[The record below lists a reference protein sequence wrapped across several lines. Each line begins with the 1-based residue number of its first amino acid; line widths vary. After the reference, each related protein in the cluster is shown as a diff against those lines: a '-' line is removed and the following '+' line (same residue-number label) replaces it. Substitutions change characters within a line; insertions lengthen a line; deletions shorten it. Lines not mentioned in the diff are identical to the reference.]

1 MSVKNTVK
9 KITADVWLNVL
20 IIALLAA
27 LLAQCAVYLVEY
39 AHMGKTSGDIPF
51 EMQMLSTSATDSRR
65 SLDAAMLQP
74 ACIGITADGKTSAV
88 MNSAAVV
95 DEIYTDV
102 SRCLFEAMQNDA
114 VSVSENMWQQALQQ
128 DAYVYL
134 QYPNELPYQVIF
146 AFAAAKAESDV
157 QIRRADSYIGVREV
171 ILTADTEGNLT
182 QILVRGGENVY
193 AFSLDTAIRMD
204 VFTAYPLAYPEVFYN
219 GTMDDLG
226 THTEFVTTEKI
237 SARDIYA
244 SVGGTSMLR
253 ANPNHLENLFRLLNF
268 NPDKLRYHIEADG
281 TYVYVESHGILRM
294 DTRTIAYTAAEQG
307 GVSLSKIVG
316 QDASGDIYTYLR
328 AASYIVGRLND
339 MDNQYSGGDAQ
350 LRLTSV
356 SAVNGSVTLD
366 FAFYS
371 DNVEIYTKSG
381 NSGLSISFTGETISK
396 ISFEMIVVRRSLSEH
411 RLMLQ
416 AWSKKQLAGSS
427 PAIMRL
433 IYRMDAED
441 IAISAEWMA
450 QLVRVEERGRR

>member
-74 ACIGITADGKTSAV
+74 ACIGITADGKTSVV

-237 SARDIYA
+237 SARHNYA
-244 SVGGTSMLR
+244 SEGGTSMLR

-339 MDNQYSGGDAQ
+339 MDIKYTGGDAQ
-350 LRLTSV
+350 LRLT
-356 SAVNGSVTLD
+356 
-366 FAFYS
+366 
-371 DNVEIYTKSG
+371 
-381 NSGLSISFTGETISK
+381 
-396 ISFEMIVVRRSLSEH
+396 
-411 RLMLQ
+411 
-416 AWSKKQLAGSS
+416 
-427 PAIMRL
+427 
-433 IYRMDAED
+433 
-441 IAISAEWMA
+441 
-450 QLVRVEERGRR
+450 